1 MLQVLMKKRFMQPHI
16 TKLQNMQL
24 LQLML
29 PQPQLILPQPQLML
43 PQHQLMSPQPQLMS
57 PLLQLMS
64 PLQPMSPQPQL
75 MQPQL
80 QLMQLQPPI
89 RLQNMKL
96 LQISIDKF
104 YENMLYFIY
113 TKIILINF
121 MNFLFISSVTL
132 GDFLYLVFFLYG
144 VGIW

>member
-1 MLQVLMKKRFMQPHI
+1 MLQVLMKKRFMLPHI
-16 TKLQNMQL
+16 MKLQNMQL

-29 PQPQLILPQPQLML
+29 LLQFMSPQPQLML
-43 PQHQLMSPQPQLMS
+43 PQHQLMSH
-57 PLLQLMS
+57 
-64 PLQPMSPQPQL
+64 LQPMSPQPLL
-75 MQPQL
+75 MQPQP

-96 LQISIDKF
+96 IQISIDKF
-104 YENMLYFIY
+104 YENMLYFIF

-121 MNFLFISSVTL
+121 MNVLFISSVTL

>member
-1 MLQVLMKKRFMQPHI
+1 MLQVLMKKRFMLPHI
-16 TKLQNMQL
+16 MKLQNMQL

-29 PQPQLILPQPQLML
+29 LLQFMSPQPQLML
-43 PQHQLMSPQPQLMS
+43 PQHQLMSH
-57 PLLQLMS
+57 
-64 PLQPMSPQPQL
+64 LQPMSPQPLL
-75 MQPQL
+75 MQPQP

-96 LQISIDKF
+96 IQIIIDKF

-121 MNFLFISSVTL
+121 MNVLFISSVTL
-132 GDFLYLVFFLYG
+132 GDFLYFVFFLYG
-144 VGIW
+144 VRIW